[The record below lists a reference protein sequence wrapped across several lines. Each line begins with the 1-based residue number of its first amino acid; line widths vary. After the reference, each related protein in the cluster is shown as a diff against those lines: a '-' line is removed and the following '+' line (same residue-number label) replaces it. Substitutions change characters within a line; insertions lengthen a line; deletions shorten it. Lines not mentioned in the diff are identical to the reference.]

1 MTKRGMSKFVSLLPL
16 REKVAGEAGRMRGR
30 IRLSDLTA
38 ARCGDLSTTPHPS
51 RSRATPS
58 PARGEGRRVLA
69 LFGLCGALTVGGCAG
84 FQPLYGDPGVVKG
97 LAAIQVQAPTGRTG
111 YLIRQH
117 LDDAFAK
124 DHGAAPAYAMDL
136 SLAEAR
142 YPRGVR
148 IDNVAT
154 RYEYV
159 LTATYALRSMPSR
172 ALAKQGQVRVELTYD
187 SADQPYASIAAQ
199 QDAQDRAAEEAARRI
214 ELELAV
220 WLANGAKVAAR

>member
-1 MTKRGMSKFVSLLPL
+1 MKRLVLL
-16 REKVAGEAGRMRGR
+16 ATA
-30 IRLSDLTA
+30 TA
-38 ARCGDLSTTPHPS
+38 ALG
-51 RSRATPS
+51 
-58 PARGEGRRVLA
+58 LA
-69 LFGLCGALTVGGCAG
+69 GCAG
-84 FQPLYGDPGVVKG
+84 FQPLYAQPGVVKG
-97 LAAIQVQAPTGRTG
+97 LAAIQVKAPDGRTG

-124 DHGAAPAYAMDL
+124 NHSAAPTYRMDVFL
-136 SLAEAR
+136 GEAR

-159 LTATYALRSMPSR
+159 LTASYVLYAQSGG
-172 ALAKQGQVRVELTYD
+172 AAVKQGQVRVELTYD

-214 ELELAV
+214 EQELAV
-220 WLANGAKVAAR
+220 WLATGAKVAVR

>member
-1 MTKRGMSKFVSLLPL
+1 MSRF
-16 REKVAGEAGRMRGR
+16 
-30 IRLSDLTA
+30 
-38 ARCGDLSTTPHPS
+38 
-51 RSRATPS
+51 
-58 PARGEGRRVLA
+58 LA
-69 LFGLCGALTVGGCAG
+69 LALVSTLALGGCAG
-84 FQPLYGDPGVVKG
+84 FQPLYAQPAVVKN
-97 LAAIQVQAPTGRTG
+97 LTAIQVQAPAGRTG

-124 DHGAAPAYAMDL
+124 DHGAAPAYTMDL
-136 SLAEAR
+136 SLGEAR

-159 LTATYALRSMPSR
+159 LTASYALREAKSH
-172 ALAKQGQVRVELTYD
+172 AVAKQGQVRVELTYD

-220 WLANGAKVAAR
+220 WLANGAKVASK

>member
-1 MTKRGMSKFVSLLPL
+1 MSRF
-16 REKVAGEAGRMRGR
+16 
-30 IRLSDLTA
+30 
-38 ARCGDLSTTPHPS
+38 
-51 RSRATPS
+51 
-58 PARGEGRRVLA
+58 LA
-69 LFGLCGALTVGGCAG
+69 LALVSTLALGGCAG
-84 FQPLYGDPGVVKG
+84 FQPLYAQPAVVKN
-97 LAAIQVQAPTGRTG
+97 LAAIQVNAPSGRTG

-124 DHGAAPAYAMDL
+124 DHSAAPAYAMDL
-136 SLAEAR
+136 SLGEAR

-159 LTATYALRSMPSR
+159 LTASYALREVKSQ
-172 ALAKQGQVRVELTYD
+172 AVAKQGQVRVELTYD

-214 ELELAV
+214 EQELAV

>member
-1 MTKRGMSKFVSLLPL
+1 MRPL
-16 REKVAGEAGRMRGR
+16 AAPFLVVAAVAAALG
-30 IRLSDLTA
+30 LS
-38 ARCGDLSTTPHPS
+38 
-51 RSRATPS
+51 
-58 PARGEGRRVLA
+58 
-69 LFGLCGALTVGGCAG
+69 GCAG
-84 FQPLYGDPGVVKG
+84 FKPLYGEAAVVKN
-97 LAAIQVQAPTGRTG
+97 LAAIQVNAPAGRTG

-124 DHGAAPAYAMDL
+124 DNSAAPAYRMDL
-136 SLAEAR
+136 SLGEAR

-159 LTATYALRSMPSR
+159 LTASYALRTTATG
-172 ALAKQGQVRVELTYD
+172 ALAKQGVVRVELTYD

-199 QDAQDRAAEEAARRI
+199 QDAQDRAAQEAARRI

-220 WLANGAKVAAR
+220 WLANGAKVAQR